1 MSEEPTEFPRVVPI
15 NHGRFEGPATPEDF
29 AAAQRMAPEDM
40 ARIIFQERQTRKE
53 LSRREADVYDDT
65 TLVLKGPV
73 FRRET
78 DHKLAALNPSERRL
92 MRPNGAIVGSIDGK
106 GLKLVNDK
114 YGHEAGNKM
123 LFNIGRLLESVAHED
138 DLVGRLAEGSDEFGI
153 VLFFRDDIKTPEE
166 VRAEVNKRLLQRVKE
181 AVSSGEIG
189 GLKWKLVVYKPGDD
203 IRTSLHLADP
213 IPDSENLMEWPSKE
227 VLPSR

>member
-1 MSEEPTEFPRVVPI
+1 MSEEPTEFPQATPT
-15 NHGRFEGPATPEDF
+15 NHGHFEGPATRGDF
-29 AAAQRMAPEDM
+29 EAAQKMDPRDIAQ
-40 ARIIFQERQTRKE
+40 IIFQERQTRNE
-53 LSRREADVYDDT
+53 LTRREADIYDDT

-73 FRRET
+73 FRREA
-78 DHKLAALNPSERRL
+78 DHKLAAINPAERRR
-92 MRPNGAIVGSIDGK
+92 MRPNGAIIGSIDGK

-153 VLFFRDDIKTPEE
+153 VLFFRDDIKKPEE
-166 VRAEVNKRLLQRVKE
+166 VLEEINKRLLQRVKE
-181 AVSSGEIG
+181 AVSRHEIA
-189 GLKWKLVVYKPGDD
+189 GLKWKLVVYSPGND

-213 IPDSENLMEWPSKE
+213 IPDSENLMEWPPKE
-227 VLPSR
+227 ILPSR